1 MSNRGDKGGK
11 APSFNVLSAVSG
23 ARLEAE
29 ASRSDVQK
37 KGDAIRNAEARRL
50 REQGGTSSAAAFGAA
65 SSFAAAQ
72 RLGGGGLAA
81 APVPRAAGD
90 ISPRP
95 VDCAE
100 GEGGGE
106 GSADNSPRGRSRSPS
121 FKPYLEA
128 WRKKHPE
135 FEDFKPKIQ
144 RKRTIE
150 TNTAVVACG
159 SAWASHYDDLQHLVK
174 ARHMRVDLRHG
185 NKLMPVKTQI
195 EGARRSSR
203 AGVSDFTTQ
212 AGASHRQREEGKI
225 SKYSAFSACVALAC

>member
-1 MSNRGDKGGK
+1 MHSQTGTHWTVTK
-11 APSFNVLSAVSG
+11 SSAAFG
-23 ARLEAE
+23 E
-29 ASRSDVQK
+29 ASRT
-37 KGDAIRNAEARRL
+37 AAEQRR
-50 REQGGTSSAAAFGAA
+50 AK
-65 SSFAAAQ
+65 
-72 RLGGGGLAA
+72 GGLEA
-81 APVPRAAGD
+81 APVARAGD

-174 ARHMRVDLRHG
+174 ARHMRVDLHS
-185 NKLMPVKTQI
+185 LP
-195 EGARRSSR
+195 
-203 AGVSDFTTQ
+203 
-212 AGASHRQREEGKI
+212 
-225 SKYSAFSACVALAC
+225 